1 MGYPSPTSGTS
12 SFESKSYPIRIRT
25 HHEVRTKVEYES
37 IIHISS
43 CGERNLEKMPALI
56 QTVDD
61 AEDRTSQYLFR
72 KFHGEFDSKR
82 TRFTSV
88 LFDKENNV
96 WRVKA
101 ELALIRKKS
110 RILTLHVRHSLQV
123 EIDPESQNMKYYEEG
138 PPQKF

>member
-1 MGYPSPTSGTS
+1 
-12 SFESKSYPIRIRT
+12 
-25 HHEVRTKVEYES
+25 
-37 IIHISS
+37 
-43 CGERNLEKMPALI
+43 MPALI

-72 KFHGEFDSKR
+72 KFRGEFDSKR